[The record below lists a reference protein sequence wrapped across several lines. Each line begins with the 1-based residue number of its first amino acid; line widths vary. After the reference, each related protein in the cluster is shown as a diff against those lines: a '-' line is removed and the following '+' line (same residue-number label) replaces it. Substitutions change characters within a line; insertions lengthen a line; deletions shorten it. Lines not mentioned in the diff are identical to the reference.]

1 MLLTGKK
8 VILGISGGI
17 AAYKAPFIIRLLKQ
31 QGASVQVVCTKN
43 ALEFVT
49 IPVLET
55 LSGQAVYHEVF
66 TKNRSYSTEHIS
78 ITDEADIMIVAPAT
92 GNIIGK
98 FASGIADDALS
109 TTYMAFN
116 GPVFIAPAMN
126 TKMWQSPVVQKNIAY
141 LTSLGN
147 HCIGPDEGDLAC
159 GYSGAGR
166 MSEPEDILNALKESL
181 MKKGLMG
188 KHILITAGPTFERL
202 DPVRYIG
209 NFSSGKMGYA
219 LAKCCADR
227 GASVTLVSGPVHL
240 SPPHGVKLVQVES
253 AKQMYDACTDAF
265 TSCDAA
271 IMAAAVADYR
281 PEVQQKQKIKKGPND
296 SLSIALV
303 KNPDILASLGQ
314 MKKKKQVLI
323 GFALETENE
332 TENALQ
338 KLNNKKADM
347 IVLNSLND
355 KNSGFGTDTNKISLV
370 SGKNQIVSCPL
381 TSKADAATVIV
392 DQLELM
398 LNSKK

>member
-1 MLLTGKK
+1 MKQLR

-17 AAYKAPFIIRLLKQ
+17 AAYKAPYIIRLLKQ

-78 ITDEADIMIVAPAT
+78 ITDDADMMIVAPAT

-109 TTYMAFN
+109 TTFMAFN

-126 TKMWQSPVVQKNIAY
+126 TKMWQSPVVQKNIAF
-141 LTSLGN
+141 LKSLG
-147 HCIGPDEGDLAC
+147 HQFIGPDEGDLAC
-159 GYSGAGR
+159 GYSGSGR
-166 MSEPEDILNALKESL
+166 MSEPGQIVEALMASGHFKSL
-181 MKKGLMG
+181 VD

-227 GASVTLVSGPVHL
+227 GARVTLVSGPVHL
-240 SPPHGVKLVQVES
+240 SPPNGVKLVQVES
-253 AKQMYDACTDAF
+253 AKQMYDACLEAF
-265 TSCDAA
+265 PLCDAA

-281 PEVQQKQKIKKGPND
+281 PAEQHKQKMKKGSNE
-296 SLSIALV
+296 SLSISLV
-303 KNPDILASLGQ
+303 KNPDILTTLGQ
-314 MKKKKQVLI
+314 KKKKNQVLI
-323 GFALETENE
+323 GFALETEHE
-332 TENALQ
+332 TKHALE
-338 KLNNKKADM
+338 KLHNKKANL

-355 KNSGFGTDTNKISLV
+355 EGSGFGSDTNKITMIAGKDQIQTYPLV
-370 SGKNQIVSCPL
+370 SK
-381 TSKADAATVIV
+381 TEAAAVIV
-392 DQLELM
+392 DQLEKM
-398 LNSKK
+398 LKSTK